1 MCCNVKLVVVHDH
14 GTATKITETGR
25 VEASTHADAPI
36 QIPYDLP
43 DASPDVATNYLL
55 SQVIVVHIRATNE
68 LTSMHYLHSYMT
80 KRELPH
86 YHALQFLP
94 DGPLSSA
101 CTSSLV
107 VPPRCSSCRNR
118 CYPAT
123 PKLYGTT
130 SPHSEKC

>member
-1 MCCNVKLVVVHDH
+1 MCCNVELVVVHDH
-14 GTATKITETGR
+14 RTATEITETGR
-25 VEASTHADAPI
+25 VEASTHAGAPI

-43 DASPDVATNYLL
+43 DVSPDVATNYLL
-55 SQVIVVHIRATNE
+55 SRVIVVHIRATNE

-80 KRELPH
+80 KRATLSCTSIF
-86 YHALQFLP
+86 A
-94 DGPLSSA
+94 GRPLSSA

-107 VPPRCSSCRNR
+107 VPPHYSSCRNR

-123 PKLYGTT
+123 PKLYGMT

>member
-1 MCCNVKLVVVHDH
+1 MHDH

-55 SQVIVVHIRATNE
+55 SRVIVVHIRATNE

-94 DGPLSSA
+94 DGPFLQ
-101 CTSSLV
+101 LV
-107 VPPRCSSCRNR
+107 LLLWWCHLTILHVAIDAIQRLLNS
-118 CYPAT
+118 T
-123 PKLYGTT
+123 V
-130 SPHSEKC
+130 